1 VRLLMPGQGEFAQN
15 DKQTEIMKLVMDTA
29 RDTGDFI
36 ELHELK
42 GKLSYGPDVS
52 KQAILCSLKF
62 LEKHGLIAREHRKR
76 KLYIKPTLE
85 AFKVFV
91 S

>member
-1 VRLLMPGQGEFAQN
+1 MPGQGEFAQS
-15 DKQTEIMKLVMDTA
+15 DKQEEILRLVLDTA
-29 RDTGDFI
+29 EQTGDFI

-62 LEKHGLIAREHRKR
+62 LEGHGLIAREHRKR

-85 AFKVFV
+85 TYRRMR